1 MVINS
6 FSVGGHG
13 PMWLSILFQWVGMAL
28 CGNYSTVFQWVGI
41 ALCVNYSIS
50 VGGHGPVWAG
60 AELLHPPLPL
70 EDLRGEE
77 GGEAR
82 LR

>member
-1 MVINS
+1 M
-6 FSVGGHG
+6 
-13 PMWLSILFQWVGMAL
+13 LTILFQWVGMSL

-82 LR
+82 LW